1 MISPTALPG
10 GESGWLV
17 VFDDV
22 TELLASRRLTLYAQ
36 MARQV
41 AHEVKNPLTPI
52 QLAAQMILQASADD
66 HPRLPDIVQ
75 ENVAQ
80 IENQV
85 KRLRVIASEF
95 SLLGREQLADL
106 ENLELAGLLQ
116 EVRSLY
122 PSPDGRFTVE
132 VETDRELPVWAS
144 RNALLKILTNLVENA
159 RQAMSETG
167 RVVLKGSV
175 EDSRVIVEVHDEG
188 PGIADEVED
197 RLFEP
202 YFSTKST
209 GTGLGLVICRNLM
222 EKMGGSIALTNRPD
236 GRGAV
241 ARLSLPQAGSPSGTE
256 SPPVA

>member
-1 MISPTALPG
+1 
-10 GESGWLV
+10 

-52 QLAAQMILQASADD
+52 QLAAQMIRQASSDS
-66 HPRLPDIVQ
+66 HPGLEGIVQ
-75 ENVAQ
+75 DNVDQ
-80 IENQV
+80 IETQV
-85 KRLRVIASEF
+85 ERLRSIASEF
-95 SLLGREQLADL
+95 SLLGRENLPDL
-106 ENLELAGLLQ
+106 EMLDAGALLQ

-132 VETDRELPVWAS
+132 VEADPSLPIWGS
-144 RNALLKILTNLVENA
+144 RSALMKVLTNLVENA
-159 RQAMSETG
+159 RQAMSEQGT
-167 RVVLKGSV
+167 VVLRAERG
-175 EDSRVIVEVHDEG
+175 DSRAVLEIVDEG

-222 EKMGGSIALTNRPD
+222 EKMGGQITLGNRPD
-236 GRGAV
+236 GRGAI
-241 ARLSLPQAGSPSGTE
+241 ARLSLPLPAPGTGNE
-256 SPPVA
+256 SAPPA

>member
-1 MISPTALPG
+1 M
-10 GESGWLV
+10 
-17 VFDDV
+17 
-22 TELLASRRLTLYAQ
+22 
-36 MARQV
+36 
-41 AHEVKNPLTPI
+41 
-52 QLAAQMILQASADD
+52 
-66 HPRLPDIVQ
+66 
-75 ENVAQ
+75 
-80 IENQV
+80 
-85 KRLRVIASEF
+85 
-95 SLLGREQLADL
+95 
-106 ENLELAGLLQ
+106 
-116 EVRSLY
+116 
-122 PSPDGRFTVE
+122 
-132 VETDRELPVWAS
+132 PVWAS

-241 ARLSLPQAGSPSGTE
+241 AKLSLPLAGSPSGNE